1 MIPYRLTIF
10 SNENWIDFES
20 PILKKK
26 KAADSAEKDYRNFL
40 KTYSVKK
47 NILIK
52 I

>member
-1 MIPYRLTIF
+1 MKTELTLNHPY
-10 SNENWIDFES
+10 WK
-20 PILKKK
+20 KKK